1 MTAMDHGYAEAHGVV
16 KAYLGDRLGDS
27 ERDAFEAHYFACATC
42 MAQLEAESDFREGML
57 DVAAEDAARAAAD
70 HARLGL
76 LAGLARLSRGRRLAL
91 GGALLLA
98 LAVPFALLL
107 TANGDLR
114 RELLAERTARVA
126 PPTPPTL
133 QTLQTPPTPR
143 TPPTQNTGG
152 DRPRRVE
159 RPGDTRQ
166 ARAGAGG
173 EAAEAGGPQVNLPLF
188 TLAAV
193 RGGEEAGRE
202 PVNRLPLLAT
212 TPSAVLDLEL
222 GAIDFP
228 SYGAVL
234 RDESGRAIWQARG
247 LHPDGRDS
255 LVLLFPTRML
265 PAGVYRLAIDGVKA
279 DGRGTA
285 VAVYPFRVV
294 RP

>member
-57 DVAAEDAARAAAD
+57 DVAAQEAARAAAD

-76 LAGLARLSRGRRLAL
+76 LAGLARLSRARRLAL

-126 PPTPPTL
+126 TPTP
-133 QTLQTPPTPR
+133 QTLQTP
-143 TPPTQNTGG
+143 QNAGG
-152 DRPRRVE
+152 DRRLGVE

-222 GAIDFP
+222 GAVDFP

-279 DGRGTA
+279 DGRETA